1 MKCNESQP
9 ACNWLSWIPQT
20 EKSPLSSNEKS
31 KETKPKGKF
40 VGYKHGGFFFFIAQ
54 TQYIRAFTKR
64 SSFIHFPCFS
74 SLLSFLFKLKWI
86 FKYFRVFVCECSWHK
101 RKKKRRRRA
110 RFDDVSSLMGHW
122 FLLTRILFSLF
133 SIFHVSPSS
142 EFDWKMREKNRKN
155 KRIKEKTRRDREVY
169 RARARHG
176 AIEDEKEKKTKMD
189 WVFSL
194 FSVTDVPLLF
204 RSAKCLSHYTPILSL
219 SLFFSSLWH
228 LILLYPWLQDS
239 VVLWLLLHNY
249 HVHQYTASSIAYQLK
264 WPAVYQKASLFL
276 SRVSNWQSGVAE
288 RVCTFVYV
296 ERAQQ
301 I

>member
-1 MKCNESQP
+1 
-9 ACNWLSWIPQT
+9 
-20 EKSPLSSNEKS
+20 
-31 KETKPKGKF
+31 
-40 VGYKHGGFFFFIAQ
+40 
-54 TQYIRAFTKR
+54 
-64 SSFIHFPCFS
+64 
-74 SLLSFLFKLKWI
+74 
-86 FKYFRVFVCECSWHK
+86 
-101 RKKKRRRRA
+101 
-110 RFDDVSSLMGHW
+110 
-122 FLLTRILFSLF
+122 
-133 SIFHVSPSS
+133 
-142 EFDWKMREKNRKN
+142 MREKNRKN
-155 KRIKEKTRRDREVY
+155 KRIKEKTRRDREVH

-204 RSAKCLSHYTPILSL
+204 RSAKCLSYYTPILSL

-228 LILLYPWLQDS
+228 LILLYPWLQNS

-288 RVCTFVYV
+288 RVCTLSTWNAHSRYKYKRQHQQQQQLWWMESALSECAGWVSYFCSFVLV
-296 ERAQQ
+296 S
-301 I
+301 